1 VKADWYFD
9 FISPYAYLQFA
20 RLRELDSRLDVT
32 LKPILFAALLD
43 HWGQLGPAEIAPKR
57 AFTYAQVSWL
67 ARRQGV
73 TLNVPEA
80 HPFNPLKL
88 LRLALHLGTTHDVV
102 ARLFAFVWQDG
113 HIPENEAAWR
123 DLVGELDVIDAEAAI
138 GRPEIKAALRKNT
151 EDAIAAGVFG
161 VPTLVVP
168 TTTGP
173 GKTFWGNDATPMVLD
188 YLADPEPFRRDDDR
202 IAQLPQASVRP
213 SSRRR

>member
-1 VKADWYFD
+1 VKTDWYFD

-20 RLRELDSRLDVT
+20 RLRELDSKLDLT

-73 TLNVPEA
+73 KLNVPEA

-88 LRLALHLGTTHDVV
+88 LRLALHLGCTRDVV

-113 HIPENEAAWR
+113 HIPENEMAWR
-123 DLVGELDVIDAEAAI
+123 DLVRELGVTDAEAAI
-138 GRPEIKAALRKNT
+138 ARPEIKATLRKNT
-151 EDAIAAGVFG
+151 DEAIAAGVFG
-161 VPTLVVP
+161 VPTLVVA
-168 TTTGP
+168 TMTGSE
-173 GKTFWGNDATPMVLD
+173 KTFWGNDATQMVLD
-188 YLADPEPFRRDDDR
+188 YLADPEPFRRDDER
-202 IAQLPQASVRP
+202 IAQLPAASVRP
-213 SSRRR
+213 ASRG